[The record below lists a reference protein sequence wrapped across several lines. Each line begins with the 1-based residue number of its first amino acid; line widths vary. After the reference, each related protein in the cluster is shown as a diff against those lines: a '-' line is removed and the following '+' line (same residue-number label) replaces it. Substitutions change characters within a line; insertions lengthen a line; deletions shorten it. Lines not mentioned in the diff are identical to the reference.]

1 MKSERPVIKTKSRL
15 LLDFVAALYQRRR
28 AVDFVGHRPTLQ
40 RFVAVIASLP
50 LLVLAAPNPVADWNQ
65 LITSCIGKE
74 CQTPA
79 LASRNLATY
88 HLAIASAIESTQG
101 RSEEDQ
107 LLAGAAAAHAVGKT
121 LFSGEAS
128 RFDSLV
134 TDATID
140 SEKSKLQEIGRA
152 SASSALAIREGDSS
166 TTTQNYSTSFQP
178 GQWERTCSRPPELP
192 HWQNVRPFFLKD
204 AKSFLPPAPPALDS
218 PEYAKALREVQTYG
232 ARNSIE
238 RTPEQTMLAKFWSDF
253 SYTSTP
259 PGHWNEVARFLSAE
273 HTLSPL
279 KSARLFAALNLAMA
293 DVSIVCWNAKYCY
306 NLWRPVTAIHRA
318 DEDGNAATH
327 ANPEWRPLLKTPPHP
342 EYVSGHAAFS
352 GAAAT
357 VLNAFFPEGTRF
369 SVTSE
374 TVPNVVRTYE
384 SFDACARE
392 IAESRVHGG
401 IHYRFSGENG
411 LLLGQT
417 TAALVL
423 HSIGSQNISQLIN
436 PPYSIP

>member
-1 MKSERPVIKTKSRL
+1 VINAQSRL
-15 LLDFVAALYQRRR
+15 LLDFVAALYERRR
-28 AVDFVGHRPTLQ
+28 AVAFVGHRPTLQ
-40 RFVAVIASLP
+40 SVVAVLASMP
-50 LLVLAAPNPVADWNQ
+50 LLVLAAPNPVADWNA
-65 LITSCIGKE
+65 LFTKCIAAE
-74 CQTPA
+74 SQTPA

-88 HLAIASAIESTQG
+88 HLAIASAIESTQDQ
-101 RSEEDQ
+101 SKEDQ
-107 LLAGAAAAHAVGKT
+107 LIAGASAARATGKMLFGGEGAKFDALLPEGSLTEEQRGLIEVGRT
-121 LFSGEAS
+121 AA
-128 RFDSLV
+128 DS
-134 TDATID
+134 AM
-140 SEKSKLQEIGRA
+140 
-152 SASSALAIREGDSS
+152 ALRRGDSS

-238 RTPEQTMLAKFWSDF
+238 RTPEQTMIAKFWSDF

-259 PGHWNEVARFLSAE
+259 PGHWNEIARFLSAE
-273 HTLSPL
+273 QNLDSL

-293 DVSIVCWNAKYCY
+293 DVSIVCWNAKYGY
-306 NLWRPVTAIHRA
+306 NFWRPVTAIRRA
-318 DEDGNAATH
+318 DQDGNPATH

-374 TVPNVVRTYE
+374 TVPDVVRTYE

-401 IHYRFSGENG
+401 IHYRFSGETG
-411 LLLGQT
+411 LVLGQT
-417 TAALVL
+417 AATLVL
-423 HSIGSQNISQLIN
+423 HSIGFKNISQLIN
-436 PPYSIP
+436 PPHSIP

>member
-1 MKSERPVIKTKSRL
+1 VINTQNRL
-15 LLDFVAALYQRRR
+15 LLDFVAAFYERRR

-40 RFVAVIASLP
+40 RVVAVLASMP
-50 LLVLAAPNPVADWNQ
+50 LLVLAAPNPVADWNA
-65 LITSCIGKE
+65 LFTKCIAAE
-74 CQTPA
+74 SQTPA

-88 HLAIASAIESTQG
+88 HLAIASAIEATQD
-101 RSEEDQ
+101 RSEADQ
-107 LLAGAAAAHAVGKT
+107 LIAGASAARATGQM
-121 LFSGEAS
+121 LFSGEAAK
-128 RFDSLV
+128 FDSLLPEGSTEEHRGLIEV
-134 TDATID
+134 
-140 SEKSKLQEIGRA
+140 GRTA
-152 SASSALAIREGDSS
+152 ADTAMALRRGDSS

-192 HWQNVRPFFLKD
+192 HWQNVRPFFLND
-204 AKSFLPPAPPALDS
+204 AKSFLPPPPPALDS
-218 PEYAKALREVQTYG
+218 PEYANALREVQTYG
-232 ARNSIE
+232 ALNSIE
-238 RTPEQTMLAKFWSDF
+238 RTSVQTMLAKFWSDF

-259 PGHWNEVARFLSAE
+259 PGHWNEAARFLSAE
-273 HTLSPL
+273 HHLDPL

-293 DVSIVCWNAKYCY
+293 DVSIVCWNAKYGY
-306 NLWRPVTAIHRA
+306 NFWRPVTAIHRA

-374 TVPNVVRTYE
+374 TVPDVVRTYE

-417 TAALVL
+417 AAALVL
-423 HSIGSQNISQLIN
+423 QSIGSPNISQLIN
-436 PPYSIP
+436 PPYPIP